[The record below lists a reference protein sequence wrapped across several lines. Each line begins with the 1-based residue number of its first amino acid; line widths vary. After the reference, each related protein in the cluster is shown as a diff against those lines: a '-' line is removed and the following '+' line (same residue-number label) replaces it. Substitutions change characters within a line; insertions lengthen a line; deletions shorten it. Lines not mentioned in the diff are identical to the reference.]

1 MARRSLKKT
10 AAEPAT
16 VDVID
21 EMITKL
27 NTLDNIEF
35 VRDAWVNKAPDNYGV
50 AEPQG
55 EVQQLWADGHLVDSI
70 QRVILHAYV
79 TGDDDSIA
87 YDIEGKLEELES
99 EGKADLTHTMNR
111 EFDYMVGKV
120 HWQWIISLYGGLIV
134 YGGEATAADTPAE
147 SDPSGEG

>member
-27 NTLDNIEF
+27 NTMDNIEF

-55 EVQQLWADGHLVDSI
+55 EVQQLWADGHLTDSI

-120 HWQWIISLYGGLIV
+120 HWQWIINLYGGLIR
-134 YGGEATAADTPAE
+134 EATAADTPAE